1 MDLTAAGSGAPLVF
15 LEFGLLLL
23 GLGLLARI
31 ADWLAISAVPLYLV
45 VGLFFGEGTP
55 IGFDA
60 SDEFVSTVSELGMVM
75 LLLFLGMEYSS
86 RTLLDGAATTARTGV
101 VDVLLNATPGAI
113 AGLLLGWGAVGA
125 VALGGVT
132 YVSSSGI
139 ISQLVRD
146 FGWRRNPETPR
157 VVGLLVVEDLMMA
170 PYLPVL
176 TVLLTGAGLAS
187 GLVSASV
194 GLVVVAVVI
203 WIGLRPEPR
212 RYRILSIEDPV
223 SLLLL
228 VFGAAIAAAGLAGLV
243 GFSAAVAAFLVGL
256 LLRGELADVARRR
269 LEPLRDMLA
278 AVFFA
283 YFGLTTALAQI
294 PGVVLPAVALAA
306 VTVGTKML
314 TGWSLTGLSR
324 AARLRAGALLSTR
337 GEFSVVVAGLAA
349 ASGALPPQFHALV
362 TTYVIVTA
370 SATPFLARAFDRR
383 RDGTCSTA
391 SAAAQPV
398 D

>member
-194 GLVVVAVVI
+194 GLVVVAVVT
-203 WIGLRPEPR
+203 
-212 RYRILSIEDPV
+212 V
-223 SLLLL
+223 S
-228 VFGAAIAAAGLAGLV
+228 
-243 GFSAAVAAFLVGL
+243 
-256 LLRGELADVARRR
+256 
-269 LEPLRDMLA
+269 P
-278 AVFFA
+278 
-283 YFGLTTALAQI
+283 
-294 PGVVLPAVALAA
+294 PPA
-306 VTVGTKML
+306 
-314 TGWSLTGLSR
+314 
-324 AARLRAGALLSTR
+324 
-337 GEFSVVVAGLAA
+337 
-349 ASGALPPQFHALV
+349 
-362 TTYVIVTA
+362 TA
-370 SATPFLARAFDRR
+370 SSSAS
-383 RDGTCSTA
+383 STTSVA
-391 SAAAQPV
+391 EGRN
-398 D
+398 